1 MRTLA
6 ILLAAVPVALAQNFT
21 IPKSV
26 QFEICIFP
34 EMPPDV
40 VVEIKSE
47 TGDYPFTVATNPR
60 GWLRVKPTSG
70 TVTPAGVSLTLSVA
84 IEPQPPIKGKRLT
97 YLAFLVAGQTYMIPV
112 ESSCFPTPTLNVS
125 VSELRFSV
133 LQGRPS
139 ELKSFLVSP
148 NVDVFQPSAQ
158 DPLVFDITWDTPFRP
173 PWIGFAGTVEG
184 NGRGKIQ
191 NSNPVSVEVGVD
203 AKSLPVGRTTGYM
216 QITDTKLEGTDAVEI
231 IVDVAADTIPVISPN
246 GISDAAAGRPIL
258 APGAW
263 ASIYG
268 IQLAPDT
275 AAAGRSWLGSEI
287 VNGRLP
293 TTLDAVSVSIGN
305 RAAAIAYISNS
316 QVNFLV
322 PSDLAP
328 GAAVPVSLK
337 TSKGTSSPV
346 NVNVQDYAPNLFT
359 FIADSKRYA
368 AAQHADYATI
378 TSANPA
384 RPGET
389 ILIYATGFGRTNP
402 ATPPGVV
409 VGSGATVVAPVTV
422 RIGGIT
428 ATAQAFF
435 SGVGLYQLNVTIPDN
450 LLNGEHAVIATA
462 GGIETQSGVVL
473 PIRR

>member
-6 ILLAAVPVALAQNFT
+6 ILLAALPVALAQNFT

-26 QFEICIFP
+26 QFEICIIP
-34 EMPPDV
+34 EPPPEIT
-40 VVEIKSE
+40 VEIKSE
-47 TGDYPFTVATNPR
+47 TGNHPFTAATNQT
-60 GWLRVKPTSG
+60 GWLRVAPTSG
-70 TVTPAGVSLTLSVA
+70 TVTPSGVSLTLSVST
-84 IEPQPPIKGKRLT
+84 EFQNLIKGKRLT
-97 YLAFLVAGQTYMIPV
+97 YLAFSVAGQTHMIPV
-112 ESSCFPTPTLNVS
+112 ESSCFPTPTLSVS

-133 LQGRPS
+133 LQGTLPD
-139 ELKSFLVSP
+139 LKSFLVSP
-148 NVDVFQPSAQ
+148 IVSVFQPTPQ
-158 DPLVFDITWDTPFRP
+158 DPLLFSIYWDTPYRP
-173 PWIGFAGTVEG
+173 PWIAFAGTVEG
-184 NGRGKIQ
+184 NARGKIQ

-203 AKSLPVGRTTGYM
+203 ARSLPVGRTTGYM
-216 QITDTKLEGTDAVEI
+216 QIIDQSGEGIDAIEI
-231 IVDVAADTIPVISPN
+231 IVDVAANPIPTISPN

-263 ASIYG
+263 ASVYG
-268 IQLAPDT
+268 TQLAPDT
-275 AAAGRSWLGSEI
+275 VAEGRSWLGSEI

-293 TTLDAVSVSIGN
+293 TALDGVSISIGN
-305 RAAAIAYISNS
+305 RAAAIAYLSNS

-328 GAAVPVSLK
+328 GATVPVSLK
-337 TSKGTSSPV
+337 TSKGTSSTV

-368 AAQHADYATI
+368 AAQHADYSTI

-409 VGSGATVVAPVTV
+409 VGGGATVVAPVTV
-422 RIGGIT
+422 RIGGTT
-428 ATAQAFF
+428 ATTQAFL
-435 SGVGLYQLNVTIPDN
+435 SGVGLYQLNVIVPDN

-462 GGIETQSGVVL
+462 GGTETQTGVVL
-473 PIRR
+473 PVRR